1 MLRQLFATV
10 LYFLLTLPAFSN
22 SYNAS
27 DQLSMDTYDANGNT
41 TASAGTGYVYDFEN
55 HLL

>member
-27 DQLSMDTYDANGNT
+27 DQLSTDTYDANGNT
-41 TASAGTGYVYDFEN
+41 TVSGGTGAVETF
-55 HLL
+55 